1 MAYRLI
7 KNNNS
12 YSYMG
17 KKFHC
22 DFLSDIGKLPTSK
35 RIGEKQVHDTVSDD
49 PCGPGSECF
58 CFEDGSI
65 WILGIETDTW
75 IKVGYKYGGSSG
87 NTGSDGSSG
96 SSITSY
102 NQLND
107 IPLKNISGH
116 TSTPLVLSNL
126 QPGIYKIIGNY
137 SVTSNSKSMSTSE
150 SGELFMISNEK
161 ILEMASD
168 GVTLFTVKPDDTY
181 TTDTYTTTN
190 NVSKEVLKQ
199 LNSDIFNTQLEDKI
213 TENLSYATNVDID
226 NLF

>member
-7 KNNNS
+7 NNNYHS
-12 YSYMG
+12 SCMG
-17 KKFHC
+17 KQYQC
-22 DFLSDIGKLPTSK
+22 DFLNDIGKLPTSK
-35 RIGEKQVHDTVSDD
+35 RIGAKQENDTVSDD

-75 IKVGYKYGGSSG
+75 VKVGYKYGGASG
-87 NTGSDGSSG
+87 NTGGSG

-107 IPLKNISGH
+107 VPLKNLTAH

-126 QPGIYKIIGNY
+126 QAGIYKIAGNY
-137 SVTSNSKSMSTSE
+137 SITDNSKSMSASE
-150 SGELFMISNEK
+150 SGDLFIISNNE
-161 ILEMASD
+161 IMGMASD
-168 GVTLFTVKPDDTY
+168 GVTLFNIQSNGTY
-181 TTDTYTTTN
+181 TTDTYTTTDS
-190 NVSKEVLKQ
+190 VSTEILKQ
-199 LNSDIFNTQLEDKI
+199 LNSDVFNSQIEDKI
-213 TENLSYATNVDID
+213 TENLSYATNADID